1 MTIQISRADITGD
14 VLHDLQSETRF
25 LKLPVDPYLDLL
37 GITPLPSQVAIINR
51 LIILSIDSYVPQ

>member
-14 VLHDLQSETRF
+14 ALHDLQSETRF

-37 GITPLPSQVAIINR
+37 GITPLPSQ
-51 LIILSIDSYVPQ
+51 